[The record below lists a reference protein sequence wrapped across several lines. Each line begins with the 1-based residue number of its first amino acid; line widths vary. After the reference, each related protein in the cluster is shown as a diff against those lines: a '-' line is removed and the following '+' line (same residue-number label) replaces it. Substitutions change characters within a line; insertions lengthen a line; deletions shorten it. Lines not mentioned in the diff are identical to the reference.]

1 MSNVDVFIIEDDQAL
16 CREISIA
23 LTKWGYQVTEVND
36 FEHITK
42 EVLEA
47 HPRLILMDVN
57 LPSFD
62 GFYWCQNIRKFL
74 KVPILFISS
83 RDSDM
88 DLILSVN
95 VGGDDYLTKPF
106 SPQVLVAK
114 VQAILRRTY
123 SYNTD
128 VSLDVIQCGDVILHM
143 AKGKIYYKQEQL
155 ELTKNEFKILHIL
168 LKKQGTIVKREKIIE
183 ELWDTDEFISEN
195 TLTVNMN
202 RLRKK
207 LEQIGIIDWIITK
220 KAQGYMII

>member
-1 MSNVDVFIIEDDQAL
+1 MSILDVFIVEDDQAL
-16 CREISIA
+16 SREISNT
-23 LTKWGYQVTEVND
+23 LMKWGYQVAEVKN
-36 FEHITK
+36 FEHITQ
-42 EVLEA
+42 EIIEA
-47 HPRLILMDVN
+47 NPKLVLMDVN
-57 LPSFD
+57 LPSYD
-62 GFYWCQNIRKFL
+62 GFYWCQEIRKFL
-74 KVPILFISS
+74 KIPILFISS

-88 DLILSVN
+88 DIIMSVN

-123 SYNTD
+123 SYNPE
-128 VSLDVIQCGDVILHM
+128 LPHDVIRCGNVTLHI
-143 AKGKIYYKQEQL
+143 AEGKLYYKQEQL

-202 RLRKK
+202 RLRRK

-220 KAQGYMII
+220 KSQGYMIR